1 MTTISIIKGKIIK
14 DGRIVV
20 PRECQLGLRVEN
32 VLEYFSKN
40 MIDLDF
46 SKHNGYISLSMN
58 HYTGKQ
64 KLIKAL
70 IDDNV
75 IKANQFI
82 SA

>member
-14 DGRIVV
+14 DGRMVV
-20 PRECQLGLRVEN
+20 PRQCQLGLRVEN
-32 VLEYFSKN
+32 VFEYFSKN

-46 SKHNGYISLSMN
+46 SQHNGYISLSMN
-58 HYTGKQ
+58 HYSGKQ
-64 KLIKAL
+64 KLIQAL
-70 IDDNV
+70 LDDNV

>member
-1 MTTISIIKGKIIK
+1 MTTITIIKGKIIK

-20 PRECQLGLRVEN
+20 PRQCQLGLRVEN
-32 VLEYFSKN
+32 VLEYFSNN
-40 MIDLDF
+40 MIDLNF
-46 SKHNGYISLSMN
+46 SKHHGYISLSMN
-58 HYTGKQ
+58 HYSGKQ